1 LERNKI
7 NDKDFEVI
15 GILDG
20 AINAQLNN
28 VIFMGEKD
36 FKEILD
42 IGDEYDLIA
51 AQVEDQDEIVDVA
64 KKIEDELRENRKEEI
79 GEESFSVETPLQAF
93 SAVSTILN
101 MINLI
106 VVGIA
111 MISLFVGAIG
121 IANTMYTSVLERTRE
136 IGIMK
141 AIGAKNSDIMWIFLI
156 ESGLLGL
163 VGGIVGALMGLGGA
177 MLVSNLAN
185 QALGSDLF
193 IISINY
199 SLLLGAVAFSFFVGI
214 ISGVLPAM
222 QASKLNVVDA
232 LRN

>member
-1 LERNKI
+1 
-7 NDKDFEVI
+7 
-15 GILDG
+15 
-20 AINAQLNN
+20 
-28 VIFMGEKD
+28 MGEKD

>member
-1 LERNKI
+1 
-7 NDKDFEVI
+7 
-15 GILDG
+15 
-20 AINAQLNN
+20 
-28 VIFMGEKD
+28 MGEKD

-141 AIGAKNSDIMWIFLI
+141 AIGAKNSDIMWIF
-156 ESGLLGL
+156 
-163 VGGIVGALMGLGGA
+163 
-177 MLVSNLAN
+177 
-185 QALGSDLF
+185 
-193 IISINY
+193 
-199 SLLLGAVAFSFFVGI
+199 
-214 ISGVLPAM
+214 
-222 QASKLNVVDA
+222 
-232 LRN
+232 